1 MIEYLDLDQTQK
13 EHLRAQAQRLPRG
26 AEGATFG
33 NPAHLLDAATY
44 VKRAW
49 DAVSPTTICNAFKK
63 AEIIQAFLKEEER
76 DEEDELDHMFA
87 EVIQDLSSYNITV
100 TEEDMNEFLDRD
112 NENNIEYIDSVM
124 EDVNDL
130 LNSSEAAQNA
140 NIENSDDENEAA
152 NENEAAKN
160 YDDNDDDKQVPF
172 VGFSNLSEGVL
183 SLQDQ
188 LLCKKNKYA
197 AGEKYDMIMTYFS
210 SF

>member
-1 MIEYLDLDQTQK
+1 MEYLDLDQTQK

-26 AEGATFG
+26 AAGATFG

-49 DAVSPTTICNAFKK
+49 DAFSPTTICNAFKN

-124 EDVNDL
+124 QEVNDL
-130 LNSSEAAQNA
+130 INSSEAAQNA
-140 NIENSDDENEAA
+140 YIENSNDENEAA
-152 NENEAAKN
+152 NENKAAQN
-160 YDDNDDDKQVPF
+160 YEDNDDDKQVPF

-188 LLCKKNKYA
+188 LLCKEFKDA